1 MVAPEFISSSNPR
14 LGPVFRCCLA
24 LLCGLAAV
32 CSDSD
37 AAMIDKARGA
47 LAGGRPDE
55 ARRMARTILADDP
68 GDPEAL
74 LVMARTEAG
83 GLSAQSWALQ
93 ALNSAGNRPPGDE
106 ACLLLIEVFAATKS
120 YGAIL
125 EKGEEFLNAFTG
137 KSPSADAVHWWT
149 ILARLKTGQVQEA
162 ETELKNAIAGDPS
175 SEWAGRLQLLSA
187 DSRTDLEAGV
197 RAYRDLSRE
206 NDHYLESQSLI
217 GLAQAYERLEE
228 HDRMMLYRGI
238 LAEKYPNA
246 SMLYAGTSG
255 SSVEADPRPGD
266 GRAEELADIVYTVQL
281 GAFADK
287 DNAQRLHEKYRA
299 EGYTVHFF
307 TRKIAGKTYW
317 VVQVGSFTRLEKARE
332 LLEKLQDEDDT
343 AYRIVVR

>member
-1 MVAPEFISSSNPR
+1 MVAPGFTVSNNPR
-14 LGPVFRCCLA
+14 LGPVFGFCLA

-32 CSDSD
+32 CADSE

-47 LAGGRPDE
+47 LADGRPDE
-55 ARRMARTILADDP
+55 ARRMARTILADYP

-74 LVMARTEAG
+74 LVMARTEPG

-106 ACLLLIEVFAATKS
+106 ACLLLIEILAATKS

-125 EKGEEFLNAFTG
+125 EKGEEFLRTFAG
-137 KSPSADAVHWWT
+137 KSHSVDAVRWWT
-149 ILARLKTGQVQEA
+149 ILAQLKTGQVRVA
-162 ETELKNAIAGDPS
+162 ETELKNAIAENPS
-175 SEWAGRLQLLSA
+175 SEWVKRLYLLSA

-206 NDHYLESQSLI
+206 DDHYLESQSLI
-217 GLAQAYERLEE
+217 GLAQAYERLGE

-238 LAEKYPNA
+238 LTEKYPNA
-246 SMLYAGTSG
+246 SMLYSGTSG
-255 SSVEADPRPGD
+255 SSVEADSRPGD
-266 GRAEELADIVYTVQL
+266 DHAEKLADIVYTVQL

-287 DNAQRLHEKYRA
+287 DNAQRLHEKYGA
-299 EGYTVHFF
+299 QGYTVHFYN
-307 TRKIAGKTYW
+307 RKIAGKTYW